1 MILILLR
8 YVKPMDEVEAQTP
21 AHRAFV
27 DALVAEGKVIV
38 SGPRDPRAG
47 GVLLTTFA
55 TEVEA
60 MKRMVDDP
68 FFENG
73 IAEYEAIRFIPTKH
87 DPRFAPFLEAGAPR

>member
-8 YVKPMDEVEAQTP
+8 YVKPMDEVEEHTP

-27 DALVAEGKVIV
+27 DQLVREGKLVV
-38 SGPRDPRAG
+38 SGPREPRTG
-47 GVLLTTFA
+47 GVLLTTFQ

-68 FFENG
+68 FFEHG
-73 IAEYEAIRFIPTKH
+73 IAEYEAIRFNPLKH
-87 DPRFAPFLEAGAPR
+87 DPRFAPFVAG

>member
-8 YVKPMDEVEAQTP
+8 YVKPIEEVEALTP
-21 AHRAFV
+21 DHRAFV
-27 DALVAEGKVIV
+27 DRLISEGKVIV
-38 SGPRDPRAG
+38 SGPRDPRTG

-68 FFENG
+68 FFEAG
-73 IAEYEAIRFIPTKH
+73 VAEYEAIRFSVARH
-87 DPRFAPFLEAGAPR
+87 DPRFAPFVEAAAG

>member
-8 YVKPMDEVEAQTP
+8 YVKPMEEVEEHTP

-27 DALVAEGKVIV
+27 DQLVREGRVIV
-38 SGPRDPRAG
+38 AGPREPRTG
-47 GVLLTTFA
+47 GVLLTTFES
-55 TEVEA
+55 EVEA

-73 IAEYEAIRFIPTKH
+73 VAEYEAIRFRPVKH
-87 DPRFAPFLEAGAPR
+87 DPRFAPLMPAEG